1 MSVPFSARGN
11 QGCLQ
16 EPGLNVAWCK
26 TTPLA
31 SQHASCML
39 EGYGSALKGNEQR
52 GLVIT
57 ATVHFAAWS
66 YGRSA
71 HVDTRYARFSG
82 PCVCTSRP
90 FLTPPASELCKRARF
105 GNHPYAQHTPSSTWQ
120 PDRKIIATHL
130 CSHVVLETR
139 VRFKVDDFATLV
151 TAPAFVHAPS
161 APSSSGLCGCWAA
174 RRLTRW

>member
-90 FLTPPASELCKRARF
+90 FLTPPASELCKRARWKPPLCTRQIPTQ
-105 GNHPYAQHTPSSTWQ
+105 HTQAQHGNLTEKSS
-120 PDRKIIATHL
+120 P
-130 CSHVVLETR
+130 
-139 VRFKVDDFATLV
+139 
-151 TAPAFVHAPS
+151 
-161 APSSSGLCGCWAA
+161 
-174 RRLTRW
+174 LTCVPMQSLKRAYG

>member
-71 HVDTRYARFSG
+71 HVDTR
-82 PCVCTSRP
+82 
-90 FLTPPASELCKRARF
+90 
-105 GNHPYAQHTPSSTWQ
+105 
-120 PDRKIIATHL
+120 
-130 CSHVVLETR
+130 
-139 VRFKVDDFATLV
+139 
-151 TAPAFVHAPS
+151 
-161 APSSSGLCGCWAA
+161 
-174 RRLTRW
+174 

>member
-57 ATVHFAAWS
+57 ATVTFAAWS
-66 YGRSA
+66 KCTRRHSVCPLFRSL
-71 HVDTRYARFSG
+71 
-82 PCVCTSRP
+82 CVHLTTLPHPSRI
-90 FLTPPASELCKRARF
+90 RALQ
-105 GNHPYAQHTPSSTWQ
+105 A
-120 PDRKIIATHL
+120 
-130 CSHVVLETR
+130 C
-139 VRFKVDDFATLV
+139 
-151 TAPAFVHAPS
+151 
-161 APSSSGLCGCWAA
+161 
-174 RRLTRW
+174 